1 MKKLSQGKSR
11 KCIKLDKNL
20 DALGSKHKILDFRAH
35 NECANYHW
43 NVKIKK
49 VYNSLFEVLKN

>member
-35 NECANYHW
+35 NECASYHW
-43 NVKIKK
+43 NV
-49 VYNSLFEVLKN
+49 